1 MYAERRKMERVV
13 TGIQYFVSA
22 LGAFLGWFLGGVDG
36 FMTALIVCVVA
47 DYVTG
52 VMVAIVEKKLSSAI
66 GFRGIFKKV
75 IIFCLVGI
83 SNILDIYIIKTGSAI
98 RLAVISFYIYNEGV
112 SILENI
118 SIIGL
123 PVPQKL
129 KDVLEQVG
137 NHDKKE
143 E

>member
-1 MYAERRKMERVV
+1 MDKFI
-13 TGIQYFVSA
+13 TGFQYVISCI
-22 LGAFLGWFLGGVDG
+22 GAFLGWFLGGVDG
-36 FMTALIVCVVA
+36 FMTALIWFVVV
-47 DYVTG
+47 DYLTG
-52 VMVAIVEKKLSSAI
+52 VMLAIIEKKLSSKV
-66 GFRGIFKKV
+66 GFKGIFKKV
-75 IIFCLVGI
+75 LIFCLVGI
-83 SNILDIYIIKTGSAI
+83 SNILDTYIIKTGSAI

-118 SIIGL
+118 SVIGL

>member
-1 MYAERRKMERVV
+1 MEKFI
-13 TGIQYFVSA
+13 TGLQYIISL

-36 FMTALIVCVVA
+36 FMTALIWFVVV
-47 DYVTG
+47 DYLTG
-52 VMVAIVEKKLSSAI
+52 VMVAIIEKKLSSKV

-83 SNILDIYIIKTGSAI
+83 SNILDIYVIKTGSAI

-118 SIIGL
+118 SVIGL
-123 PVPQKL
+123 PVPEKL
-129 KDVLEQVG
+129 KDALIQVG

-143 E
+143 DE